1 MRTLFILA
9 QTALLTVATVTAYAQ
24 QYDELPT
31 INPTATYTTE
41 NGEEESEDYSG
52 NAPLAGRFEARPI
65 RKT

>member
-9 QTALLTVATVTAYAQ
+9 QTALLTVATVTAHAQ

-41 NGEEESEDYSG
+41 NGEEARITPATPHWQVVS
-52 NAPLAGRFEARPI
+52 RPI